1 MNYIWETAKI
11 IFSLGIVIL
20 LIFLLYYLLRDRLN
34 FTNSAK
40 HMKVIDIMRLGSGEI
55 IYLVDSFDR
64 IIMIASGK
72 QGSTKIESWEKSEI
86 KLELDKIDDDNKPGK
101 FNTDIFKDKFMQALN
116 RTNHSQKKKKSSRDN
131 DE

>member
-11 IFSLGIVIL
+11 IFSLGIVII

-34 FTNSAK
+34 FVNKAK
-40 HMKVIDIMRLGSGEI
+40 YMEVIDAMRLGSGEV
-55 IYLVDSFDR
+55 IYLVESFDK

-72 QGSTKIESWEKSEI
+72 EGSTKIESWEKSEI
-86 KLELDKIDDDNKPGK
+86 NLEFERIDDNKPGK
-101 FNTDIFKDKFMQALN
+101 FKTNIFKDKFMQALN
-116 RTNHSQKKKKSSRDN
+116 RTNSEPKKKKSRDN